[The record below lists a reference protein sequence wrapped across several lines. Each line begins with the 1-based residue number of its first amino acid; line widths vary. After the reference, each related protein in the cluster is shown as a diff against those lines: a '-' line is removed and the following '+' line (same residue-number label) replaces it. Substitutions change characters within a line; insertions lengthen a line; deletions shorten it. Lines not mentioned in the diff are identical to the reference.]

1 MQEATLRTAALL
13 LPIALAGCQ
22 TWGPAWSE
30 VSGSRYTRTDLNRSA
45 TIIENVD
52 GKTPIAYTEAG
63 RYRYMRIEPGQHRL
77 TLQGVPL
84 RSGWQGTLQPYTLNA
99 EPCKRYYINAQFDG
113 PLQPSDWKPVIDY
126 VETIPGCG
134 MAMASK

>member
-30 VSGSRYTRTDLNRSA
+30 VSGSR
-45 TIIENVD
+45 
-52 GKTPIAYTEAG
+52 KTPIAYTEAG